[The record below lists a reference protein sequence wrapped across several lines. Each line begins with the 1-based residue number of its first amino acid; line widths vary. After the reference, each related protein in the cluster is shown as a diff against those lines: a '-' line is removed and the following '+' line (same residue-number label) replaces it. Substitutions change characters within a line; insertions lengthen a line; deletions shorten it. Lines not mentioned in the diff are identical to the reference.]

1 MMPGLVEQIKERLR
15 QPMKY
20 QPSVPCFLN
29 VGGGAKG
36 WHNNRAF
43 SFPGYSLSWPYC

>member
-1 MMPGLVEQIKERLR
+1 MPNQ
-15 QPMKY
+15 Y

-43 SFPGYSLSWPYC
+43 SFPWLQFKSAILLNMFQCASYFI